1 MNYWNWILYIG
12 ASFIAL
18 RSLLSLM
25 DQHKEKYKQELIQ
38 QHQAEVAAAESVQ
51 TEAEEAASE
60 EQATAA

>member
-38 QHQAEVAAAESVQ
+38 QQAADVADAEAAQE
-51 TEAEEAASE
+51 EAEASANE
-60 EQATAA
+60 EQTTAA

>member
-38 QHQAEVAAAESVQ
+38 QHQAEVAAAEAAQ
-51 TEAEEAASE
+51 TEVEEAANK
-60 EQATAA
+60 EQTTAA